1 MSSVGSHRSARTI
14 GLALVAGFIALEA
27 FLALR
32 TGALGIPGIFLVRFA
47 NESGGD
53 RATQA
58 TEKPEA
64 GESVIAKSSEGTAA
78 PKPAPEQAT
87 GSVSTGSGEKRLE
100 GLSEI
105 PLKPW
110 DRDDEEES
118 AAEEPKAEPGASQA
132 REELPWDAVEPVPF
146 DSAAPAPSQARSA
159 APQTPPPGPLAALPA
174 GSEVAAWVKAKATTV
189 KGHDRARPF
198 YHFEFWLEPP
208 QEVTQRL
215 ASVAYEFNT
224 PAVMPQSQVSREEKT
239 GFRVSAG
246 GLVCADKVTVTLR
259 FKDGRSQRVEVDGC
273 KLLS

>member
-47 NESGGD
+47 GESGGA
-53 RATQA
+53 RTTQA
-58 TEKPEA
+58 TERPEA
-64 GESVIAKSSEGTAA
+64 GESVIAKSSEGMAA

-146 DSAAPAPSQARSA
+146 DSAAPAPSQAHRLL
-159 APQTPPPGPLAALPA
+159 PKRRRPGRLLPFPR
-174 GSEVAAWVKAKATTV
+174 VAKW
-189 KGHDRARPF
+189 RP
-198 YHFEFWLEPP
+198 
-208 QEVTQRL
+208 
-215 ASVAYEFNT
+215 
-224 PAVMPQSQVSREEKT
+224 
-239 GFRVSAG
+239 G
-246 GLVCADKVTVTLR
+246 
-259 FKDGRSQRVEVDGC
+259 
-273 KLLS
+273 

>member
-1 MSSVGSHRSARTI
+1 MGSVGYHRSARTI
-14 GLALVAGFIALEA
+14 GLALVAGFIAFEA

-47 NESGGD
+47 DESGGT
-53 RATQA
+53 RTAQTS
-58 TEKPEA
+58 ERPEA
-64 GESVIAKSSEGTAA
+64 GESVIAKRPEGTAA
-78 PKPAPEQAT
+78 PKPAPEQVT

-110 DRDDEEES
+110 DRDEEEP
-118 AAEEPKAEPGASQA
+118 AEEGPKAEAGASQA

-146 DSAAPAPSQARSA
+146 DSATPAPPQGRPA

-174 GSEVAAWVKAKATTV
+174 GSEVAAWVKAKATKV
-189 KGHDRARPF
+189 KGQDRARPF

-208 QEVTQRL
+208 QEVAQRL
-215 ASVAYEFNT
+215 TSVAYEFNT
-224 PAVMPQSQVSREEKT
+224 PAVMPQSQVSREQNT

-273 KLLS
+273 KLLT

>member
-1 MSSVGSHRSARTI
+1 MGSVGYHRSARTI
-14 GLALVAGFIALEA
+14 GLALVAGFIAFEA

-32 TGALGIPGIFLVRFA
+32 TGALGIPGLFLVRFA
-47 NESGGD
+47 DESGGT
-53 RATQA
+53 RTAQT
-58 TEKPEA
+58 TERPEA
-64 GESVIAKSSEGTAA
+64 GESVIAKRPEGTA
-78 PKPAPEQAT
+78 PKPVPEQAT

-110 DRDDEEES
+110 DRDEEEP
-118 AAEEPKAEPGASQA
+118 AEEGPKAEAGALQA

-146 DSAAPAPSQARSA
+146 DSATPAPPQGRPADS
-159 APQTPPPGPLAALPA
+159 QTPPPGPLAVLPA
-174 GSEVAAWVKAKATTV
+174 GSEVAAWVKAKATKV
-189 KGHDRARPF
+189 KGQDRARPF

-224 PAVMPQSQVSREEKT
+224 PAVMPQSQVSREQKT

-273 KLLS
+273 KLLT

>member
-1 MSSVGSHRSARTI
+1 MGSVGYHRSARTI
-14 GLALVAGFIALEA
+14 GLALVAGFIAFEA

-47 NESGGD
+47 DESGGS
-53 RATQA
+53 RTTQA
-58 TEKPEA
+58 TERPEA
-64 GESVIAKSSEGTAA
+64 GESVIAKRPEGTAA

-110 DRDDEEES
+110 DPDEEEP
-118 AAEEPKAEPGASQA
+118 AEEGPKAEAGASQA

-146 DSAAPAPSQARSA
+146 DSATPAPSQGRPPA
-159 APQTPPPGPLAALPA
+159 QTPPPGPLAALPA
-174 GSEVAAWVKAKATTV
+174 GSEVAAWVKAKATKV
-189 KGHDRARPF
+189 KGQDRARPL

-224 PAVMPQSQVSREEKT
+224 PAVMPQSQVSREQRT